1 MKRIFNGS
9 GGRKAALILSLCLI
23 FALAVGTTVALLKAN
38 TTPVT
43 NTFTAAKSKIT
54 IEETTDNGSKSE
66 IRVKNEGTATSYVR
80 VKLVMNWVSEDGK
93 TISAAPVKID
103 VEYDKDKWFLGTDG
117 IYYYKTPVGPKDSGN
132 DTTANLLKAGSPIK
146 QPDDA
151 PDGCHL
157 EVTVLAESIQ
167 AAPST
172 AVEGAWTAVKVGDN
186 GSLTPAVQA
195 PDVTP

>member
-38 TTPVT
+38 TAPVT

-54 IEETTDNGSKSE
+54 IEEKTDNGIKSE
-66 IRVKNEGTATSYVR
+66 IYVKNEGTATSYVR
-80 VKLVMNWVSEDGK
+80 VKLVCNWV
-93 TISAAPVKID
+93 
-103 VEYDKDKWFLGTDG
+103 DKDGNVSATPVPAPTITNSDWFVKDG
-117 IYYYKTPVGPKDSGN
+117 IYYYKMPVAPKDQTS
-132 DTTANLLKAGSPIK
+132 NLLNDNPIE
-146 QPDDA
+146 QPEGA
-151 PDGCHL
+151 PDGYHL

-172 AVEGAWTAVKVGDN
+172 AVEGAWTAVKVGPD
-186 GSLTPAVQA
+186 SCLTLK
-195 PDVTP
+195 DTTTP

>member
-43 NTFTAAKSKIT
+43 NTFAAAKSEIKIN
-54 IEETTDNGSKSE
+54 ENVENGEKSS
-66 IRVKNEGTATSYVR
+66 IIVQNTGTATSYVR
-80 VKLVMNWVSEDGK
+80 VKLVMNWVDDATENIVSGDNLPTVELNTVDG
-93 TISAAPVKID
+93 
-103 VEYDKDKWFLGTDG
+103 WFEQGD
-117 IYYYKTPVGPKDSGN
+117 IYYYKTPVAPKDL
-132 DTTANLLKAGSPIK
+132 TANLLKDPIK
-146 QPDDA
+146 QPEGA

-167 AAPST
+167 AAPD
-172 AVEGAWTAVKVGDN
+172 TAVKDAWKVVEVDSGV
-186 GSLTPAVQA
+186 LTPA
-195 PDVTP
+195 TP

>member
-38 TTPVT
+38 TAPVT
-43 NTFTAAKSKIT
+43 NTFKAATSGT
-54 IEETTDNGSKSE
+54 HVD
-66 IRVKNEGTATSYVR
+66 VKDSGNEKTGIFVTNKGTATSYVR
-80 VKLVMNWVSEDGK
+80 VKLVMNWVSDDGK
-93 TISAAPVKID
+93 TISGEPVNID
-103 VEYDKDKWFLGTDG
+103 VNYDTDNWFLKDG
-117 IYYYKTPVGPKDSGN
+117 IYYYKTPVGPKGS
-132 DTTANLLKAGSPIK
+132 TANLLQEGKPIK
-146 QPDDA
+146 QENA

-172 AVEGAWTAVKVGDN
+172 AVEGAWKVVKVGQD
-186 GSLTPAVQA
+186 SCLTLK
-195 PDVTP
+195 DTTTP

>member
-38 TTPVT
+38 TDPVT
-43 NTFTAAKSKIT
+43 NTFTAAKSDIKIN
-54 IEETTDNGSKSE
+54 ENVENGKKSSIQVE
-66 IRVKNEGTATSYVR
+66 NIGTATSYVR
-80 VKLVMNWVSEDGK
+80 VKLVMNWVSNDDSK
-93 TISAAPVKID
+93 TISATPVNISVD
-103 VEYDKDKWFLGTDG
+103 YDKTNWFEQDG
-117 IYYYKTPVGPKDSGN
+117 IYYYKKPVAPVGEEPNNVTS
-132 DTTANLLKAGSPIK
+132 NLLQANSPITEPTEGK
-146 QPDDA
+146 

-172 AVEGAWTAVKVGDN
+172 AVEGAWTAVKVGPD
-186 GSLTPAVQA
+186 SCLTLKDTPA
-195 PDVTP
+195 P